1 MTSLNSTKTLHYQT
15 HRKGMSLCKKS
26 PPSYPNFSMHI
37 PHILCSGVR
46 HLSRLGE
53 NTKPTNTTHFRQ
65 VQTSMQVGYT
75 PFSPP
80 KQNKKK
86 TVLGSGLGPIPF
98 QTVQTNPTIY
108 MKIYKQTLCLKPLI
122 FIICAPT
129 FFGCRLWDM
138 DMKLRPYSATHHIN
152 PPATAIT
159 LPSVSCS
166 LSPME
171 FLCLSLF
178 VVNI

>member
-1 MTSLNSTKTLHYQT
+1 M
-15 HRKGMSLCKKS
+15 CKKS

-37 PHILCSGVR
+37 PHILCFGVR
-46 HLSRLGE
+46 HLSRLRE
-53 NTKPTNTTHFRQ
+53 NTKPTNTTHFGQ
-65 VQTSMQVGYT
+65 VQTSMQVGYRL
-75 PFSPP
+75 PFSP
-80 KQNKKK
+80 KKK
-86 TVLGSGLGPIPF
+86 KRFSGQVLDQYHSKLFKPTQP
-98 QTVQTNPTIY
+98 NPTIY

-122 FIICAPT
+122 FIRCAPT

-159 LPSVSCS
+159 LPSASCS